1 MRPASTRV
9 RVSKAEIWI
18 VSNDPSTGNGT
29 YRVVVGVV
37 ALERVADLG
46 NIVILAADFLEDTLN
61 STEGNA
67 ADTTSLGILE
77 LQQSSTE

>member
-1 MRPASTRV
+1 MH
-9 RVSKAEIWI
+9 
-18 VSNDPSTGNGT
+18 GT

-46 NIVILAADFLEDTLN
+46 DIVILTTDFLKDTLD
-61 STEGNA
+61 STKGDT